1 VITDI
6 ISRLFPASPLPA
18 GSLPEVK
25 FMKRNWSIAAGALA
39 LLVLASCSQDRTT
52 GPAGQQAFQRYV
64 AIGTSLSMGVQSDGV
79 VYFSQQHDWTAL
91 LAHQA
96 FASFSQ
102 PLVAPPGCFSPLIA
116 PLQLNR
122 RLSGISAS
130 ANQMTSVPD
139 TTCASFGTVTL
150 PANDVAID
158 GANTYDALFVSP
170 ETASVEGVKRRRQYR
185 LVLPPKTTQVTAM
198 MQQKPTLVS
207 VELGANEALGAA
219 SGIIFPKAGYRGAAA
234 QGTVVPNAVWQPVYD
249 QLIDSVKKT
258 GAKVLLVGVPKTTG
272 FVSLRTGDELYQDRA
287 AFQNFGVIIS
297 ADCQGNTNSIFVPI
311 KVTSAVGAAQATGQP
326 QTLSCSDQPGAQDN
340 ILTPAD
346 IQALNGL
353 IDGMNSHIQSVAQQN
368 GWAYVDLVPVWA
380 QWVQRRAP
388 FSVVALFGSCAPY
401 GQYTSLDGVH
411 PTTPGYQEMA
421 NAAAD
426 ALNATYGF
434 AIPTN
439 PVPVLTPAQ
448 QCP

>member
-1 VITDI
+1 
-6 ISRLFPASPLPA
+6 
-18 GSLPEVK
+18 
-25 FMKRNWSIAAGALA
+25 MKRNWSFSAGALA
-39 LLVLASCSQDRTT
+39 LVVLASCSEDRTT
-52 GPAGQQAFQRYV
+52 GPAGQAAFERYV

-91 LAHQA
+91 LSHQA

-102 PLVAPPGCFSPLIA
+102 PLVGPPGCFSPLIA
-116 PLQLNR
+116 PLQLSR

-130 ANQMTSVPD
+130 ANQTTSVAD
-139 TTCASFGTVTL
+139 TACVSLGTITL
-150 PANDVAID
+150 PTNDVAID
-158 GANTYDALFVSP
+158 GANTYDALFVTP

-185 LVLPPKTTQVTAM
+185 LVLPPKKTQVTGM
-198 MQQKPTLVS
+198 MQQNPTLVS

-219 SGIIFPKAGYRGAAA
+219 SGLLFPKAGYRGAAA
-234 QGTVVPNAVWQPVYD
+234 QGTIVPNVVWQPVYD

-258 GAKVLLVGVPKTTG
+258 GAKVLLAGVPKPNG
-272 FVSLRTGDELYQDRA
+272 FVSLRTGDELYQDRV
-287 AFQNFGVIIS
+287 AFQSFGVIIA
-297 ADCQGNTNSIFVPI
+297 ADCQGNANSVFVPI
-311 KVTSAVGAAQATGQP
+311 KVTTAVATARATGQP
-326 QTLSCSDQPGAQDN
+326 QTLSCTDTPGAQDN

-346 IQALNGL
+346 IQTLNAL
-353 IDGMNSHIQSVAQQN
+353 IDGMNSHIQSVAQTN
-368 GWAYVDLVPVWA
+368 GWAYVDFSAVWA

>member
-1 VITDI
+1 
-6 ISRLFPASPLPA
+6 
-18 GSLPEVK
+18 
-25 FMKRNWSIAAGALA
+25 MKRNWSLAAGIFS
-39 LLVLASCSQDRTT
+39 LVALASCSEDRTT
-52 GPAGQQAFQRYV
+52 GPAGQEAFKRYV
-64 AIGTSLSMGVQSDGV
+64 AMGTSLSMGVQSDGV

-96 FASFSQ
+96 FASYTQ

-130 ANQMTSVPD
+130 ANQTTSTPD
-139 TTCASFGTVTL
+139 TTCALFGAVTL

-185 LVLPPKTTQVTAM
+185 LVLPAKTTQVTAM
-198 MQQKPTLVS
+198 MLQKPTLVS
-207 VELGANEALGAA
+207 VELGANEALGAV
-219 SGIIFPKAGYRGAAA
+219 SGLIFPKAGYRGAAA
-234 QGTVVPNAVWQPVYD
+234 QGTIVPNAVWQPVYD

-258 GAKVLLVGVPKTTG
+258 GAKVLLVGVPNVNG
-272 FVSLRTGDELYQDRA
+272 FVSVRTGDELYADRA
-287 AFQNFGVIIS
+287 AFQGFGVIVS
-297 ADCQGNTNSIFVPI
+297 PDCQGSTNSIFVPI
-311 KVTSAVGAAQATGQP
+311 KITTLVGTAQATGQP
-326 QTLSCSDQPGAQDN
+326 QTLSCTDQPGAQDN
-340 ILTPAD
+340 VLTPAD
-346 IQALNGL
+346 VQAVTVLISGMHNHIQA
-353 IDGMNSHIQSVAQQN
+353 VAQDN
-368 GWAYVDLVPVWA
+368 GWAYVDMAAVWA

-401 GQYTSLDGVH
+401 GQFTSLDGVH
-411 PTTPGYQEMA
+411 PSTPGYQEMA

-426 ALNATYGF
+426 ALNSKYGF

-439 PVPVLTPAQ
+439 PVTVLPPAQ

>member
-1 VITDI
+1 
-6 ISRLFPASPLPA
+6 
-18 GSLPEVK
+18 
-25 FMKRNWSIAAGALA
+25 MKRNWSFSAGALA
-39 LLVLASCSQDRTT
+39 IVVLAACSEDRTT
-52 GPAGQQAFQRYV
+52 GPAGQDAFQRYV

-79 VYFSQQHDWTAL
+79 VYFSQQHDWTNL

-102 PLVAPPGCFSPLIA
+102 PLIAPPGCFSPLIA
-116 PLQLNR
+116 PLQFSR
-122 RLSGISAS
+122 RLSGISTS
-130 ANQMTSVPD
+130 TNQTTSIPD
-139 TTCASFGTVTL
+139 TACTTFGTVTL
-150 PANDVAID
+150 PTNDVAID

-198 MQQKPTLVS
+198 MQQNPTLVS

-219 SGIIFPKAGYRGAAA
+219 SGLIFPKAGYRGAAS
-234 QGTVVPNAVWQPVYD
+234 QGTIVPNAVWQPVYD

-258 GAKVLLVGVPKTTG
+258 GAKVLLVGVPKTNG

-287 AFQNFGVIIS
+287 AFQSFGVIIG

-311 KVTSAVGAAQATGQP
+311 KVTTAVATAQGTGAAQPLNCT
-326 QTLSCSDQPGAQDN
+326 DQPGAQDN

-346 IQALNGL
+346 IQTLDAV

-368 GWAYVDLVPVWA
+368 GWAYMDLATVWA
-380 QWVQRRAP
+380 AWVQRRPP
-388 FSVVALFGSCAPY
+388 FSVAKLFSCVNPY

-411 PTTPGYQEMA
+411 PTTNGYQEMA
-421 NAAAD
+421 NAAAV
-426 ALNATYGF
+426 ALNQQYGF
-434 AIPTN
+434 AITETT
-439 PVPVLTPAQ
+439 VPVLTPAQ
-448 QCP
+448 LCT